1 MSADGKTGPFG
12 AGEADGARQAAGSQ
26 PPAPPYGTEGWRP
39 GARWTGQAPVP
50 PDELKK
56 RQRHRRMRGS
66 RGAGALARFFTKQ
79 VLWFIFLVFALLI
92 IDVFL
97 YILIAVHEMDRN
109 YLYGTPATVTRTTSE
124 QLALEDGAYVLGDD
138 AAAQLDGQ
146 GAWAQLIDAGGAVV
160 WSHGVPQASA
170 EAAEE
175 PATDATVG
183 SDVTDIADGS
193 EATGATDGSGSADA
207 TVVSEATG
215 ATPADAS
222 GDAPVQD
229 PGSSAEA
236 PAAAAASEASSVA
249 DDDGGPVP
257 DAYTLN
263 DIALIAHY
271 HTVKGQP
278 AFIWER
284 PDGLLLV
291 AFPAGTYETMTITWP
306 RETWTSLPT
315 YIGGIIVADLLI
327 LFAAYVVYRRRTQRA
342 VEPINDALGALSR
355 GGRAQLDLKGDLAP
369 IADQINETSDILE
382 HKDRAREQWIRGV
395 SHDIRTPLSLIIA
408 KAEGIA
414 ADEGA
419 VDATRSEA
427 RAIRTQ
433 GLKIKDLVADLNAA
447 SQLSFSE
454 RPLDLERVHLAKLL
468 RSIAASYLNSGLDA
482 AHPLDFELDDACSDA
497 VVLGDERMLT
507 RLVENLLANARLHNP
522 DGCAIAMT
530 LVPRTV
536 DGTRCAELRV
546 SDDGAGIDPAAL
558 TALEERLSRARL
570 APDDAVPDDA
580 GHGLGLVLVDRIARA
595 HGGSFDVAGSPGAG
609 FSAFAVLPLA

>member
-1 MSADGKTGPFG
+1 MSADGKTVPFG
-12 AGEADGARQAAGSQ
+12 AGEADGARQAAGSH
-26 PPAPPYGTEGWRP
+26 PPAPPCATEGWRP

-79 VLWFIFLVFALLI
+79 VLWFIFLVFVLLI

-146 GAWAQLIDAGGAVV
+146 DAWAQLIDAGGAVV

-175 PATDATVG
+175 PATDGSGG
-183 SDVTDIADGS
+183 SD
-193 EATGATDGSGSADA
+193 ATGRSPT
-207 TVVSEATG
+207 
-215 ATPADAS
+215 DAS
-222 GDAPVQD
+222 GDAPAQD

-236 PAAAAASEASSVA
+236 PAAAAASEAISVA

-414 ADEGA
+414 ADEEA

-447 SQLSFSE
+447 SQLSFCE

-558 TALEERLSRARL
+558 AALEERLSRARL

-595 HGGSFDVAGSPGAG
+595 HGGSFDVEGSPGAG
-609 FSAFAVLPLA
+609 FSACAVLPLA

>member
-1 MSADGKTGPFG
+1 MSADEKTEPFV
-12 AGEADGARQAAGSQ
+12 ADEADGAPQTAGGHPS
-26 PPAPPYGTEGWRP
+26 APPRETGGWRP
-39 GARWTGQAPVP
+39 GARWSGQAPVP

-97 YILIAVHEMDRN
+97 YILVAVHEMDRN
-109 YLYGTPATVTRTTSE
+109 YLYGTPATVTRTVSE
-124 QLALEDGAYVLGDD
+124 QLALTDGAYVLGDD

-175 PATDATVG
+175 PAADAAARSDAAATDAT
-183 SDVTDIADGS
+183 
-193 EATGATDGSGSADA
+193 
-207 TVVSEATG
+207 
-215 ATPADAS
+215 DAS
-222 GDAPVQD
+222 GDAAAQD
-229 PGSSAEA
+229 PGSSAET
-236 PAAAAASEASSVA
+236 PAVATASEASSIT
-249 DDDGGPVP
+249 DDEGAPP

-414 ADEGA
+414 ADEGT

-546 SDDGAGIDPAAL
+546 SDDGAGVDPAAL
-558 TALEERLSRARL
+558 ETLEERLSRARM

-609 FSAFAVLPLA
+609 FSACAVLPLA

>member
-12 AGEADGARQAAGSQ
+12 AGEADGARQAAGSH
-26 PPAPPYGTEGWRP
+26 PPAPPCATEGWRP

-56 RQRHRRMRGS
+56 RQRHRRMRGN

-109 YLYGTPATVTRTTSE
+109 YLYGTPATVTRTVSE

-160 WSHGVPQASA
+160 WSHGVLQASA

-183 SDVTDIADGS
+183 SG
-193 EATGATDGSGSADA
+193 
-207 TVVSEATG
+207 
-215 ATPADAS
+215 ADAS

-236 PAAAAASEASSVA
+236 PAAATASEASSVA

-263 DIALIAHY
+263 GIALIAHY

-291 AFPAGTYETMTITWP
+291 AFPTGTYETMTITWP

-414 ADEGA
+414 ADEGT

-522 DGCAIAMT
+522 DGCAIEMT
-530 LVPRTV
+530 LAPRTV
-536 DGTRCAELRV
+536 DGARCAELRV

-558 TALEERLSRARL
+558 ETLEERLSRARM

-609 FSAFAVLPLA
+609 FSACAVLPLA

>member
-1 MSADGKTGPFG
+1 MSADGKTEPFG
-12 AGEADGARQAAGSQ
+12 ADESDGAPQTAGGHPS
-26 PPAPPYGTEGWRP
+26 APPRETGGWRP
-39 GARWTGQAPVP
+39 GARWSGQAPVP

-109 YLYGTPATVTRTTSE
+109 YLYGTPATVTRTVSE
-124 QLALEDGAYVLGDD
+124 QLALTGGAYVLGDD

-175 PATDATVG
+175 PAADAAAGSDAAATDAT
-183 SDVTDIADGS
+183 
-193 EATGATDGSGSADA
+193 
-207 TVVSEATG
+207 
-215 ATPADAS
+215 DAS
-222 GDAPVQD
+222 GDAAAQD
-229 PGSSAEA
+229 PGSSAET
-236 PAAAAASEASSVA
+236 PAVAAASEASSIT
-249 DDDGGPVP
+249 DDEGAPP
-257 DAYTLN
+257 ASYTLN

-433 GLKIKDLVADLNAA
+433 GLNIKDLVADLNAA

-530 LVPRTV
+530 LVPRAV
-536 DGTRCAELRV
+536 DGVRCAELRV
-546 SDDGAGIDPAAL
+546 SDDGAGIGPAAL
-558 TALEERLSRARL
+558 AALEERLSRARQ

-609 FSAFAVLPLA
+609 FSACAVLPLA

>member
-1 MSADGKTGPFG
+1 MSADGKTVPFG
-12 AGEADGARQAAGSQ
+12 AGEADGARQAAGSH
-26 PPAPPYGTEGWRP
+26 PPAPPCATEGWRP

-79 VLWFIFLVFALLI
+79 VLWFIFLVFVLLI

-146 GAWAQLIDAGGAVV
+146 DAWAQLIDAGGAVV

-175 PATDATVG
+175 PATDGSGG
-183 SDVTDIADGS
+183 SD
-193 EATGATDGSGSADA
+193 ATGRSPT
-207 TVVSEATG
+207 
-215 ATPADAS
+215 DAS
-222 GDAPVQD
+222 GDAPAQD

-236 PAAAAASEASSVA
+236 PAAAAASEAISVA

-355 GGRAQLDLKGDLAP
+355 GGRAQLDLNGDLAP

-414 ADEGA
+414 ADEEA

-497 VVLGDERMLT
+497 VVLGDERMLM

-558 TALEERLSRARL
+558 AALEERLSRARL

-609 FSAFAVLPLA
+609 FSAFVVLPLA

>member
-56 RQRHRRMRGS
+56 RQRRMRGS

-109 YLYGTPATVTRTTSE
+109 YLYGTPATVTRTASE
-124 QLALEDGAYVLGDD
+124 QLALEDGVYVLGDD
-138 AAAQLDGQ
+138 SAAQLDGQ

-222 GDAPVQD
+222 EDAPVRD
-229 PGSSAEA
+229 PGSTAEA
-236 PAAAAASEASSVA
+236 PAAAAPSEASSVA

-257 DAYTLN
+257 SAYTLN

-284 PDGLLLV
+284 DDGLLLV

-414 ADEGA
+414 ADEEA

-558 TALEERLSRARL
+558 AALDERLSRARL

-595 HGGSFDVAGSPGAG
+595 HGGSFDVEGSPGAG

>member
-26 PPAPPYGTEGWRP
+26 PPAPSCGTEGWRP

-56 RQRHRRMRGS
+56 RQRQRRMRGS

-109 YLYGTPATVTRTTSE
+109 YLYGTPATVTRTASE
-124 QLALEDGAYVLGDD
+124 QLALEDGVYVLGDD

-146 GAWAQLIDAGGAVV
+146 GAWAQLIDTGGAVV

-175 PATDATVG
+175 PATDGSGG
-183 SDVTDIADGS
+183 SD
-193 EATGATDGSGSADA
+193 ATGGSD
-207 TVVSEATG
+207 
-215 ATPADAS
+215 ADAS

-414 ADEGA
+414 ADEEA

-497 VVLGDERMLT
+497 VVLGNERMLT

-558 TALEERLSRARL
+558 AALEERLSRARL

-580 GHGLGLVLVDRIARA
+580 GYGLGLVLVDRIARA
-595 HGGSFDVAGSPGAG
+595 HGGSFDVEGSPGAG

>member
-79 VLWFIFLVFALLI
+79 VLWFIFLVFSLLI

-109 YLYGTPATVTRTTSE
+109 YLYGTPATVTRTASE
-124 QLALEDGAYVLGDD
+124 QLALEDGVYVLGDD

-146 GAWAQLIDAGGAVV
+146 GAWAQLIDTGGAVV

-175 PATDATVG
+175 PATDGSGG
-183 SDVTDIADGS
+183 SD
-193 EATGATDGSGSADA
+193 ATGGSD
-207 TVVSEATG
+207 
-215 ATPADAS
+215 ADAS

-236 PAAAAASEASSVA
+236 PAAAAASEASSIA

-414 ADEGA
+414 ADEEA

-530 LVPRTV
+530 LVPRTA

-558 TALEERLSRARL
+558 AALEERLSRARL
-570 APDDAVPDDA
+570 APDDAVPDHA

-609 FSAFAVLPLA
+609 FSACAILPLA

>member
-1 MSADGKTGPFG
+1 MSADGKTEPFS
-12 AGEADGARQAAGSQ
+12 ADEAHGSQQAASGH
-26 PPAPPYGTEGWRP
+26 PPAPPRETGGWRP
-39 GARWTGQAPVP
+39 GARWSGQAPVP

-109 YLYGTPATVTRTTSE
+109 YLYGTPATVTRTVSE

-160 WSHGVPQASA
+160 WSYGVPQASA

-175 PATDATVG
+175 PA
-183 SDVTDIADGS
+183 ADG
-193 EATGATDGSGSADA
+193 ADGADMTDGSDA
-207 TVVSEATG
+207 TD

-222 GDAPVQD
+222 TSAPVQD

-236 PAAAAASEASSVA
+236 PATAGSEADSIA
-249 DDDGGPVP
+249 DGEGAPP

-454 RPLDLERVHLAKLL
+454 RPLDLERVYLAKLL

-546 SDDGAGIDPAAL
+546 SDDGAGIDPVAL
-558 TALEERLSRARL
+558 AALEERLSRARM

-609 FSAFAVLPLA
+609 FSACAVLPLA

>member
-56 RQRHRRMRGS
+56 RQRHRRMLGS

-109 YLYGTPATVTRTTSE
+109 YLYGTPATVTRTASE
-124 QLALEDGAYVLGDD
+124 QLALEDGVYVLGDD

-183 SDVTDIADGS
+183 S
-193 EATGATDGSGSADA
+193 GSADA
-207 TVVSEATG
+207 TVVSGASVGSDVTDMADGSEATDG
-215 ATPADAS
+215 SPADAS

-382 HKDRAREQWIRGV
+382 HKDRAPSARRA
-395 SHDIRTPLSLIIA
+395 SRSRTWWRTSTPPPSSPSA
-408 KAEGIA
+408 SAPSTWSASTSPSSCAPSPPPTSTA
-414 ADEGA
+414 AWMPPTPSTSSWTTRA
-419 VDATRSEA
+419 PTRSSWA
-427 RAIRTQ
+427 T
-433 GLKIKDLVADLNAA
+433 
-447 SQLSFSE
+447 
-454 RPLDLERVHLAKLL
+454 
-468 RSIAASYLNSGLDA
+468 SG
-482 AHPLDFELDDACSDA
+482 C
-497 VVLGDERMLT
+497 
-507 RLVENLLANARLHNP
+507 
-522 DGCAIAMT
+522 
-530 LVPRTV
+530 
-536 DGTRCAELRV
+536 
-546 SDDGAGIDPAAL
+546 
-558 TALEERLSRARL
+558 SRAWWRTCSPTPACTTPTA
-570 APDDAVPDDA
+570 APS
-580 GHGLGLVLVDRIARA
+580 R
-595 HGGSFDVAGSPGAG
+595 
-609 FSAFAVLPLA
+609 

>member
-12 AGEADGARQAAGSQ
+12 AGEADGARQAAGSH
-26 PPAPPYGTEGWRP
+26 PPAPPCATEGWRP

-109 YLYGTPATVTRTTSE
+109 YLYGTPATVTRTASE
-124 QLALEDGAYVLGDD
+124 QLALEDGVYVLGDD

-175 PATDATVG
+175 PATDATN
-183 SDVTDIADGS
+183 
-193 EATGATDGSGSADA
+193 GSG
-207 TVVSEATG
+207 
-215 ATPADAS
+215 ADAS

-414 ADEGA
+414 ADEGT

-546 SDDGAGIDPAAL
+546 SDDGAGIDPVAL
-558 TALEERLSRARL
+558 AALEERLSRARM

-609 FSAFAVLPLA
+609 FSACAVLPLA

>member
-1 MSADGKTGPFG
+1 MSADGKTEPFG
-12 AGEADGARQAAGSQ
+12 ADEAHGSQQAASGH
-26 PPAPPYGTEGWRP
+26 PPAPPRETGGWRP

-109 YLYGTPATVTRTTSE
+109 YLYGTPATVTRTASE
-124 QLALEDGAYVLGDD
+124 QLALENGAYVLGDD

-175 PATDATVG
+175 PAADATVG
-183 SDVTDIADGS
+183 SEGSGESEGSGASGGSDVTDVTDGS
-193 EATGATDGSGSADA
+193 EATN
-207 TVVSEATG
+207 
-215 ATPADAS
+215 AS

-271 HTVKGQP
+271 PTVNGQP

-447 SQLSFSE
+447 SQLSFRE

-522 DGCAIAMT
+522 DGCAIEMT
-530 LVPRTV
+530 LAPRTV
-536 DGTRCAELRV
+536 DGARCAELRV

-558 TALEERLSRARL
+558 ETLEERLSRARM

-609 FSAFAVLPLA
+609 FSACAVLPLA

>member
-26 PPAPPYGTEGWRP
+26 PPAPPCATEGWRP

-109 YLYGTPATVTRTTSE
+109 YLYGTPATVTRTASE
-124 QLALEDGAYVLGDD
+124 QLALEDGVYVLGDD

-175 PATDATVG
+175 PATDATN
-183 SDVTDIADGS
+183 
-193 EATGATDGSGSADA
+193 GSGSADA
-207 TVVSEATG
+207 TVVSGASVGSDVTDMADGSEATDG
-215 ATPADAS
+215 SPADAS

-236 PAAAAASEASSVA
+236 PAAATASEASSVA

-291 AFPAGTYETMTITWP
+291 AFPTGTYETMTITWP

-414 ADEGA
+414 ADEGT

-546 SDDGAGIDPAAL
+546 SDDGAGIDPVAL
-558 TALEERLSRARL
+558 AALEERLSRARM

-609 FSAFAVLPLA
+609 FSACAVLPLA

>member
-66 RGAGALARFFTKQ
+66 RGAGTLARFFTKQ

-109 YLYGTPATVTRTTSE
+109 YLYGTPATVTHTASE
-124 QLALEDGAYVLGDD
+124 QLALENGAYVLGDD

-175 PATDATVG
+175 PATDATN
-183 SDVTDIADGS
+183 
-193 EATGATDGSGSADA
+193 GSG
-207 TVVSEATG
+207 
-215 ATPADAS
+215 ADAS

-306 RETWTSLPT
+306 RETWASLPT

-536 DGTRCAELRV
+536 DGARCAELRV
-546 SDDGAGIDPAAL
+546 SDDGAGIDPVAL
-558 TALEERLSRARL
+558 AALEERLSRARM

-609 FSAFAVLPLA
+609 FSACAVLPLA

>member
-1 MSADGKTGPFG
+1 MSADGKTEPFG
-12 AGEADGARQAAGSQ
+12 ADEADGVRQAAGSQ
-26 PPAPPYGTEGWRP
+26 PPAPSCGTEGWRP

-109 YLYGTPATVTRTTSE
+109 YLYGTPATVTRTASE
-124 QLALEDGAYVLGDD
+124 QLALEDGAYVLGED

-146 GAWAQLIDAGGAVV
+146 GAWAQLIDTGGAVV

-193 EATGATDGSGSADA
+193 EATGATDGSGSEDA

-222 GDAPVQD
+222 EDAPVRD
-229 PGSSAEA
+229 PGSTAEA

-278 AFIWER
+278 AFIWEH

-414 ADEGA
+414 ADEEA

-522 DGCAIAMT
+522 DGCDIAMT

-558 TALEERLSRARL
+558 AALEERLSRARL

>member
-26 PPAPPYGTEGWRP
+26 PPAPSCGTEGWRP

-124 QLALEDGAYVLGDD
+124 QLALEDGVYVLGDD
-138 AAAQLDGQ
+138 ATAQLDGQ

-175 PATDATVG
+175 PATDGSGG
-183 SDVTDIADGS
+183 SD
-193 EATGATDGSGSADA
+193 ATGGSP
-207 TVVSEATG
+207 T
-215 ATPADAS
+215 DAS
-222 GDAPVQD
+222 GDAPAQD

-414 ADEGA
+414 ADEEA

-497 VVLGDERMLT
+497 VVLGDKRMLT

-558 TALEERLSRARL
+558 AALEERLSRARL

>member
-124 QLALEDGAYVLGDD
+124 QLALEDGVYVLGDD

-175 PATDATVG
+175 PATDGSGG
-183 SDVTDIADGS
+183 SD
-193 EATGATDGSGSADA
+193 ATGGSP
-207 TVVSEATG
+207 T
-215 ATPADAS
+215 DAS
-222 GDAPVQD
+222 GDAPAQD

-236 PAAAAASEASSVA
+236 PAAAAASEAISVA

-306 RETWTSLPT
+306 RDTWTSLPT

-414 ADEGA
+414 ADEET

-558 TALEERLSRARL
+558 AALEERLSRARL

>member
-26 PPAPPYGTEGWRP
+26 PPAPSCGTEGWRP

-124 QLALEDGAYVLGDD
+124 QLALEDGVYVLGDD
-138 AAAQLDGQ
+138 ATAQLDGQ

-175 PATDATVG
+175 PATDGSGG
-183 SDVTDIADGS
+183 SD
-193 EATGATDGSGSADA
+193 ATGGSP
-207 TVVSEATG
+207 T
-215 ATPADAS
+215 DAS
-222 GDAPVQD
+222 GDAPAQD

-236 PAAAAASEASSVA
+236 PAAAAASEAISVA

-414 ADEGA
+414 ADEEA

-497 VVLGDERMLT
+497 VVLGDKRMLT

-558 TALEERLSRARL
+558 AALEERLSRARL

>member
-26 PPAPPYGTEGWRP
+26 PPTPPYRTEDWRP

-109 YLYGTPATVTRTTSE
+109 YLYGTPATVTRTASE
-124 QLALEDGAYVLGDD
+124 QLALEDGVYVLGDD

-146 GAWAQLIDAGGAVV
+146 GAWAQLIDASGAVV

-170 EAAEE
+170 EVAEE

-183 SDVTDIADGS
+183 S
-193 EATGATDGSGSADA
+193 GSADA
-207 TVVSEATG
+207 TVVSGASVGSDVTDMADGSEATDG
-215 ATPADAS
+215 SPADAL

-408 KAEGIA
+408 KAEGIV

-522 DGCAIAMT
+522 DGCAIEMT
-530 LVPRTV
+530 LAPRTV

-546 SDDGAGIDPAAL
+546 SDDGAGIDPVAL
-558 TALEERLSRARL
+558 AALEERLSRARM

-609 FSAFAVLPLA
+609 FSACAVLPLA

>member
-1 MSADGKTGPFG
+1 MSADGKTEPFV
-12 AGEADGARQAAGSQ
+12 ADEADGAPQATGGY
-26 PPAPPYGTEGWRP
+26 PPVPPRETGGWRP
-39 GARWTGQAPVP
+39 GARWSGQAPVP

-79 VLWFIFLVFALLI
+79 VLWFIFLVLALLI

-109 YLYGTPATVTRTTSE
+109 YLYGTPATVTRIASE

-138 AAAQLDGQ
+138 AAAQLDAQ
-146 GAWAQLIDAGGAVV
+146 GAWAQLIDAEGAVV

-175 PATDATVG
+175 PTD
-183 SDVTDIADGS
+183 
-193 EATGATDGSGSADA
+193 ATDGSDA
-207 TVVSEATG
+207 TDTTDATG
-215 ATPADAS
+215 TTPADAS
-222 GDAPVQD
+222 GDAAAQD

-236 PAAAAASEASSVA
+236 PAAAATPEEGSIT
-249 DDDGGPVP
+249 DDEGAPP
-257 DAYTLN
+257 DSYSLN

-271 HTVKGQP
+271 HTVKGRP

-355 GGRAQLDLKGDLAP
+355 GGRAQLDLKGDLGP

-468 RSIAASYLNSGLDA
+468 RSIAASYLNSGLDG

-530 LVPRTV
+530 LAPCTV
-536 DGTRCAELRV
+536 DGARCAELRV
-546 SDDGAGIDPAAL
+546 TDDGAGIDPAAL
-558 TALEERLSRARL
+558 AALEERLSRARQ

-595 HGGSFDVAGSPGAG
+595 HGGSFDAAGSPGAG
-609 FSAFAVLPLA
+609 FSARAVLPLA

>member
-1 MSADGKTGPFG
+1 MSADGKTEPFG
-12 AGEADGARQAAGSQ
+12 ADEADGARQAAGSH
-26 PPAPPYGTEGWRP
+26 PPAPPCGTEGWRP

-109 YLYGTPATVTRTTSE
+109 YLYGTPATVTRTASE

-183 SDVTDIADGS
+183 SDA
-193 EATGATDGSGSADA
+193 AATDA
-207 TVVSEATG
+207 T
-215 ATPADAS
+215 DAS
-222 GDAPVQD
+222 EDAAAQD
-229 PGSSAEA
+229 PGSSAET
-236 PAAAAASEASSVA
+236 PAVATASEASSIT
-249 DDDGGPVP
+249 DDEGAPP

-414 ADEGA
+414 ADEEA

-546 SDDGAGIDPAAL
+546 SDDGAGIDPVAL
-558 TALEERLSRARL
+558 AALEERLSRARL

-609 FSAFAVLPLA
+609 FSACAVLPLA

>member
-26 PPAPPYGTEGWRP
+26 PPAPPCATEGWRP

-109 YLYGTPATVTRTTSE
+109 YLYGTPATVTRTASE
-124 QLALEDGAYVLGDD
+124 QLALEDGVYVLGDD

-146 GAWAQLIDAGGAVV
+146 GAWAQLIDTGGAVV

-183 SDVTDIADGS
+183 SEGSGESEGSGASGGSDVTDVTDGS
-193 EATGATDGSGSADA
+193 EAT
-207 TVVSEATG
+207 
-215 ATPADAS
+215 DAS

-414 ADEGA
+414 ADEEA

-546 SDDGAGIDPAAL
+546 SDDGAGSTPPLA
-558 TALEERLSRARL
+558 ALEERLSRARL

>member
-1 MSADGKTGPFG
+1 MSGEGWKDAAEGAHGAAD
-12 AGEADGARQAAGSQ
+12 EASAPGSNGSDRRAPQ
-26 PPAPPYGTEGWRP
+26 PPVASPSDAGGWKP
-39 GARWTGQAPVP
+39 GARWSGQAPVP

-79 VLWFIFLVFALLI
+79 VLWFIFLVLALLI
-92 IDVFL
+92 IDMFL

-109 YLYGTPATVTRTTSE
+109 YLYGTPATVTRIASE
-124 QLALEDGAYVLGDD
+124 QLTLEDGAYVLGDD
-138 AAAQLDGQ
+138 AAAQLDAQ
-146 GAWAQLIDAGGAVV
+146 GAWAQLIDAEGAVV

-175 PATDATVG
+175 PTDATGGSDATDTTDATDA
-183 SDVTDIADGS
+183 S
-193 EATGATDGSGSADA
+193 
-207 TVVSEATG
+207 
-215 ATPADAS
+215 PADAS
-222 GDAPVQD
+222 GDATAQD

-236 PAAAAASEASSVA
+236 PAAAATPEEGSIT
-249 DDDGGPVP
+249 DDEGAPP
-257 DAYTLN
+257 DSYSLN

-271 HTVKGQP
+271 HTVKGRP

-306 RETWTSLPT
+306 RETWASLPT

-355 GGRAQLDLKGDLAP
+355 GGRAQLDLKGDLGP

-468 RSIAASYLNSGLDA
+468 RSIAASYLNSGLDG

-530 LVPRTV
+530 LAPCTV
-536 DGTRCAELRV
+536 GGARCAELHV
-546 SDDGAGIDPAAL
+546 TDDGAGIDPAAL
-558 TALEERLSRARL
+558 AALEERLSRARQ

-609 FSAFAVLPLA
+609 FSARAVLPLA

>member
-26 PPAPPYGTEGWRP
+26 PSAPPYGTEGWRP

-109 YLYGTPATVTRTTSE
+109 YLYGTPATVTRTASE
-124 QLALEDGAYVLGDD
+124 QLALEDGVYVFGDD

-175 PATDATVG
+175 PATDATN
-183 SDVTDIADGS
+183 
-193 EATGATDGSGSADA
+193 GSG
-207 TVVSEATG
+207 T
-215 ATPADAS
+215 DAS

-236 PAAAAASEASSVA
+236 PAAATASEASSVA

-291 AFPAGTYETMTITWP
+291 AFPTGTYETMTITWP

-414 ADEGA
+414 ADEGT

-482 AHPLDFELDDACSDA
+482 AHPLDFELDDECSDA

-522 DGCAIAMT
+522 DGCAIEMT
-530 LVPRTV
+530 LAPRTV

-546 SDDGAGIDPAAL
+546 SDDGAGIDPVAL
-558 TALEERLSRARL
+558 AALEERLSRARM

-609 FSAFAVLPLA
+609 FSACAVLPLA

>member
-109 YLYGTPATVTRTTSE
+109 YLYGTPATVTRTASE
-124 QLALEDGAYVLGDD
+124 QLALEDGVYVLGDD

-146 GAWAQLIDAGGAVV
+146 GAWAQLIDTGGAVV

-175 PATDATVG
+175 PATDGSGG
-183 SDVTDIADGS
+183 SD
-193 EATGATDGSGSADA
+193 ATGGSDA
-207 TVVSEATG
+207 G
-215 ATPADAS
+215 AS

-236 PAAAAASEASSVA
+236 PAAAAASEASSIA

-414 ADEGA
+414 ADEEA

-530 LVPRTV
+530 LVPRTA

-558 TALEERLSRARL
+558 AALEERLSRARL

-609 FSAFAVLPLA
+609 FSACAILPLA

>member
-1 MSADGKTGPFG
+1 MSANGKTGPFG
-12 AGEADGARQAAGSQ
+12 AGEADGARQAAGSH
-26 PPAPPYGTEGWRP
+26 PPAPPCATEGWRP
-39 GARWTGQAPVP
+39 DARWTGQAPVP

-109 YLYGTPATVTRTTSE
+109 YLYGTPATVTRTASE
-124 QLALEDGAYVLGDD
+124 QLALEDGVYVLGDD

-183 SDVTDIADGS
+183 SGS
-193 EATGATDGSGSADA
+193 
-207 TVVSEATG
+207 
-215 ATPADAS
+215 ADAS

-414 ADEGA
+414 ADEGT

-522 DGCAIAMT
+522 DGCAIEMT
-530 LVPRTV
+530 LAPRTV
-536 DGTRCAELRV
+536 DGARCAELRV

-558 TALEERLSRARL
+558 ETLEERLSRARM

-609 FSAFAVLPLA
+609 FSACAVLPLA

>member
-1 MSADGKTGPFG
+1 MSADGKTEPFV
-12 AGEADGARQAAGSQ
+12 ADEADGAPQTAGGH
-26 PPAPPYGTEGWRP
+26 PPAPPRETGSWRP
-39 GARWTGQAPVP
+39 GARWSGQAPVP

-109 YLYGTPATVTRTTSE
+109 YLYGTPATVTRTVSE
-124 QLALEDGAYVLGDD
+124 QLTLTDGAYVLGDD

-183 SDVTDIADGS
+183 SEGSGESEGSGASGGPDVTDVTDGS
-193 EATGATDGSGSADA
+193 EAT
-207 TVVSEATG
+207 
-215 ATPADAS
+215 DAS

-236 PAAAAASEASSVA
+236 PAAATASEASSVA

-291 AFPAGTYETMTITWP
+291 AFPTGTYETMTITWP

-414 ADEGA
+414 ADEGT

-522 DGCAIAMT
+522 DGCAIEMT
-530 LVPRTV
+530 LAPRTV
-536 DGTRCAELRV
+536 DGARCAELRV

-558 TALEERLSRARL
+558 ETLEERLSRARM

-609 FSAFAVLPLA
+609 FSACAILPLA

>member
-1 MSADGKTGPFG
+1 MSADGKTEPFG
-12 AGEADGARQAAGSQ
+12 ADEADGVRQAAGSQ
-26 PPAPPYGTEGWRP
+26 PPAPSCGTEGWRP

-109 YLYGTPATVTRTTSE
+109 YLYGTPATVTRTASE
-124 QLALEDGAYVLGDD
+124 QLALEDGVYVLGDD

-183 SDVTDIADGS
+183 SEGSGASGGSDVTDVKDGS
-193 EATGATDGSGSADA
+193 EAT
-207 TVVSEATG
+207 
-215 ATPADAS
+215 DAS
-222 GDAPVQD
+222 GDAPVRD
-229 PGSSAEA
+229 PGSTAEA
-236 PAAAAASEASSVA
+236 PAAAAPSEASSVT

-257 DAYTLN
+257 SAYTLN

-414 ADEGA
+414 ADEEA

-530 LVPRTV
+530 LVPCTV
-536 DGTRCAELRV
+536 DGVRCAELRV

-558 TALEERLSRARL
+558 AALEERLSRARL

-595 HGGSFDVAGSPGAG
+595 HGGSFDVEGSPGAG

>member
-1 MSADGKTGPFG
+1 MSGEGWKDAAEGAHGAAD
-12 AGEADGARQAAGSQ
+12 EASAPGSNGSDRRAPQ
-26 PPAPPYGTEGWRP
+26 PPVASPSDAGGWKP
-39 GARWTGQAPVP
+39 GARWSGQAPVP

-79 VLWFIFLVFALLI
+79 VLWFIFLVLALLI

-109 YLYGTPATVTRTTSE
+109 YLYGTPATVTRIASE

-138 AAAQLDGQ
+138 AAAQLDAQ
-146 GAWAQLIDAGGAVV
+146 GAWAQLIDAEGAVV
-160 WSHGVPQASA
+160 WSHGIPQASA
-170 EAAEE
+170 EAAEG
-175 PATDATVG
+175 PTDATGG
-183 SDVTDIADGS
+183 SDAS
-193 EATGATDGSGSADA
+193 
-207 TVVSEATG
+207 
-215 ATPADAS
+215 PADAS
-222 GDAPVQD
+222 GDAAAQD

-236 PAAAAASEASSVA
+236 PAAAAASEEGSIT
-249 DDDGGPVP
+249 DDEGAPP
-257 DAYTLN
+257 DSYSLN

-271 HTVKGQP
+271 HTVKGRP

-530 LVPRTV
+530 LAPCTV
-536 DGTRCAELRV
+536 DGARCAELRV
-546 SDDGAGIDPAAL
+546 TDDGVGIDPVAL
-558 TALEERLSRARL
+558 AALEERLSRARQ

-595 HGGSFDVAGSPGAG
+595 HGGSLDVAGSPGAG
-609 FSAFAVLPLA
+609 FSARAVLPLA

>member
-1 MSADGKTGPFG
+1 MSADGKTEPFG
-12 AGEADGARQAAGSQ
+12 ADEADGVRQAAGSQ
-26 PPAPPYGTEGWRP
+26 PPAPSCGTEGWRP

-109 YLYGTPATVTRTTSE
+109 CLYGTPATVTRTASE
-124 QLALEDGAYVLGDD
+124 QLALEDGVYVLGED

-175 PATDATVG
+175 PATDAT
-183 SDVTDIADGS
+183 DVTDGS
-193 EATGATDGSGSADA
+193 EAT
-207 TVVSEATG
+207 
-215 ATPADAS
+215 DAS

-414 ADEGA
+414 ADEEA

-482 AHPLDFELDDACSDA
+482 AHPLDFDLDDACSDA

-558 TALEERLSRARL
+558 AALEERLSRARL

-595 HGGSFDVAGSPGAG
+595 HGGSFDVEGSPGAG
-609 FSAFAVLPLA
+609 FSACAVLPLA

>member
-1 MSADGKTGPFG
+1 MSADGKTVPFG
-12 AGEADGARQAAGSQ
+12 AGEADGARQAAGSH
-26 PPAPPYGTEGWRP
+26 PPAPPCATEGWRP

-79 VLWFIFLVFALLI
+79 VLWFIFLVFVLLI

-146 GAWAQLIDAGGAVV
+146 DAWAQLIDAGGAVV

-175 PATDATVG
+175 PATDGSGGSEGSGESGG
-183 SDVTDIADGS
+183 SDVTDVTDGS
-193 EATGATDGSGSADA
+193 EAT
-207 TVVSEATG
+207 
-215 ATPADAS
+215 DAS

-236 PAAAAASEASSVA
+236 PAAAAASEASSIA

-408 KAEGIA
+408 KAEVIA
-414 ADEGA
+414 ADEEA

-536 DGTRCAELRV
+536 DGTSCAELRV

-558 TALEERLSRARL
+558 AALEERLSRARL

-580 GHGLGLVLVDRIARA
+580 GHGLGLVLVDRIART

-609 FSAFAVLPLA
+609 FSACAVLPLA